1 MQYRHFGKI
10 DFKPSLLGFGTMRL
24 PILNGDNKQI
34 NEPEAIRMIRHA
46 IDQGVNYVDTAHGY
60 HGGQSEIVTGK
71 ALKDGYREKVMLAT
85 KNPTY
90 LVKSADHW
98 DELLDEQLN
107 KLQVDHIDFYLQHT
121 LDKDL
126 WKVVKDNKL
135 WERAE
140 AAKKAGK
147 IKYYGFSFHDDFEVF
162 EEILNSYDWDFCQIQ
177 LNYLDTEHQAGLKGL
192 EAAAAK
198 GLGVIIMEPLQGGR
212 LANLPEDIRTMLDKA
227 PVQRTPVEWALRF
240 LADRPEV
247 STVLSGMSL
256 MEHVTDNLRI
266 CSMEDMKIGCM
277 TAEEKQLLQ
286 DVSDY
291 WHSRINIGCTACR
304 YCMPCPSGVDIPGV
318 FAAWNLHASATP
330 GSMQKARRLYKELI
344 EKNADASYCV
354 ECGACEI
361 ACPQHLSIIA
371 DLKRARAALE

>member
-60 HGGQSEIVTGK
+60 HGGQSEFVTGK

-147 IKYYGFSFHDDFEVF
+147 I
-162 EEILNSYDWDFCQIQ
+162 N
-177 LNYLDTEHQAGLKGL
+177 
-192 EAAAAK
+192 
-198 GLGVIIMEPLQGGR
+198 IM
-212 LANLPEDIRTMLDKA
+212 
-227 PVQRTPVEWALRF
+227 
-240 LADRPEV
+240 
-247 STVLSGMSL
+247 
-256 MEHVTDNLRI
+256 
-266 CSMEDMKIGCM
+266 
-277 TAEEKQLLQ
+277 
-286 DVSDY
+286 
-291 WHSRINIGCTACR
+291 
-304 YCMPCPSGVDIPGV
+304 
-318 FAAWNLHASATP
+318 ASASTMIMRFSKKSSTATTGTSAKYNSTTWTP
-330 GSMQKARRLYKELI
+330 NIKP
-344 EKNADASYCV
+344 V
-354 ECGACEI
+354 
-361 ACPQHLSIIA
+361 
-371 DLKRARAALE
+371 

>member
-1 MQYRHFGKI
+1 M
-10 DFKPSLLGFGTMRL
+10 
-24 PILNGDNKQI
+24 
-34 NEPEAIRMIRHA
+34 
-46 IDQGVNYVDTAHGY
+46 
-60 HGGQSEIVTGK
+60 
-71 ALKDGYREKVMLAT
+71 
-85 KNPTY
+85 
-90 LVKSADHW
+90 
-98 DELLDEQLN
+98 
-107 KLQVDHIDFYLQHT
+107 
-121 LDKDL
+121 
-126 WKVVKDNKL
+126 
-135 WERAE
+135 
-140 AAKKAGK
+140 
-147 IKYYGFSFHDDFEVF
+147 
-162 EEILNSYDWDFCQIQ
+162 
-177 LNYLDTEHQAGLKGL
+177 DTEHQAGLKGL

-212 LANLPEDIRTMLDKA
+212 LANLPEDIRAMLNKA

-240 LADRPEV
+240 LADRKEV

-266 CSMEDMKIGCM
+266 CSQEDMKIGCM
-277 TAEEKQLLQ
+277 TTEEKQLLQ
-286 DVSDY
+286 EVSDY

-330 GSMQKARRLYKELI
+330 GSVQKARRLYKELI
-344 EKNADASYCV
+344 EKNADASHCV